1 MQCSRLALAMNETR
15 LDQTKLAA
23 AARVDQTAISRW
35 LRGERDMAALQ
46 LVRVAHAVGVR
57 LDWLLSG
64 HEPKA
69 APFVRV
75 DPGAAGDPDVHAR
88 ALELLG
94 DPARPPEER
103 PDPPRRRA
111 RR

>member
-1 MQCSRLALAMNETR
+1 MQCSRLALAMNEAS

-35 LRGERDMAALQ
+35 IRGERDMAALQ
-46 LVRVAHAVGVR
+46 LVRVAHAAGVR
-57 LDWLLSG
+57 LDWLLAG

-75 DPGAAGDPDVHAR
+75 DPDAAGDPDVQSR

-94 DPARPPEER
+94 DPARTPEKS